1 MNDLPRIL
9 SVRQHPAY
17 AGQAIAYISSRWK
30 EVPQAVYEDCIS
42 ESLYAAGPLP
52 QWYLLMD
59 SETVIGCAEI
69 GRASCRERV
78 LRLV

>member
-42 ESLYAAGPLP
+42 ESLYAAG
-52 QWYLLMD
+52 D
-59 SETVIGCAEI
+59 RKSV
-69 GRASCRERV
+69 V
-78 LRLV
+78 